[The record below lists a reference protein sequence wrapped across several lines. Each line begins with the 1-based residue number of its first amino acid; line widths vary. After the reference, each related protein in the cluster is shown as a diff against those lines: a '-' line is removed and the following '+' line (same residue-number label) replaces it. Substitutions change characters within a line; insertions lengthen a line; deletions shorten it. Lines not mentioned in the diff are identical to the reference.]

1 MDTKIDFNY
10 FDNLISEEKDKIKNK
25 DVKLEKKNVS
35 MKTLSN

>member
-25 DVKLEKKNVS
+25 DVKLEKKMS
-35 MKTLSN
+35 A